1 LGDSRAS
8 KNPGAG
14 TGRTGRVG
22 RWIGLAAIVPGMLY
36 DFAFLTLQ
44 KALRYVIPLA
54 FLGIFLFLLF
64 MVWLDM
70 DQDTSATSNTVTVML
85 VTLSA
90 LGFTWASA
98 IDRADPDYPP
108 LMIISKQLMH
118 SALLLI
124 LATGFKYAL
133 RSIPGIGFLPLDGT
147 ALRSCLWLIM
157 AGLFT
162 QSMLEA
168 GMPLLKLYNLIVGKG
183 AYLPGTALLK
193 SHLPKAHDRFSD
205 WLRRHGSNRMSGSP
219 KTS

>member
-1 LGDSRAS
+1 MGDTRVS
-8 KNPGAG
+8 KSPGPDAG
-14 TGRTGRVG
+14 RGS
-22 RWIGLAAIVPGMLY
+22 RWIDLFAIVPGVLY
-36 DFAFLTLQ
+36 DFTFLALQ
-44 KALRYVIPLA
+44 RTLRYVIPLA
-54 FLGIFLFLLF
+54 FMGIFLFLLF

-98 IDRADPDYPP
+98 IDRSDPDYPP
-108 LMIISKQLMH
+108 LMVLSKQLMH

-133 RSIPGIGFLPLDGT
+133 RNIPGIGFLPFDGT

-162 QSMLEA
+162 QAMLEA

-193 SHLPKAHDRFSD
+193 RNLPKAHARVSG
-205 WLRRHGSNRMSGSP
+205 WLRRHGSTR
-219 KTS
+219 